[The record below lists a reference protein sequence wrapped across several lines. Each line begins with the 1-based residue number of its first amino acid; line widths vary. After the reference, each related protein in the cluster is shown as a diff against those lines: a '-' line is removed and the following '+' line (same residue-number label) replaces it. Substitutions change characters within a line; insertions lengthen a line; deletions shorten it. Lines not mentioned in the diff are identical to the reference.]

1 MKLTSSETIAREK
14 MIPIDG
20 IVAVYDSISYS
31 KNCGRTSRVYKDGL
45 AFKFEEDA
53 FETVFRSIEW
63 TPTRSGQLAP
73 AALFDTIEIDGCAV
87 SRASLHNLTSIKDLE
102 LQPGCRILVSKRNMI
117 IPHIEDSL
125 DRDNSIYS
133 FPGTCPSCGAPTR
146 VHTRKGDKGR
156 TFKVFG
162 I

>member
-31 KNCGRTSRVYKDGL
+31 KNCGRTSRVYKDGP